1 MFQTMLFLTILF
13 FSSNRIFIVTSIF
26 RTGFSRALLLSS
38 KSFLSPA
45 NLITRVTSAKSD
57 DPMTSY
63 SNVSFSSKISRA
75 GSNNGLFMSLRSFGQ
90 KSILPFS
97 REFVIPCIIL
107 AATTTKAARKAIAET
122 IVLPISDGKTVI
134 KRQSDDREY
143 LPLTL
148 NNGMRVLLISDKT
161 TVRSAAA
168 MDVHVGSFSDPK
180 DLQGLA
186 HFTGRSKYYSL
197 FRILI

>member
-1 MFQTMLFLTILF
+1 MFQIVLFLTILF
-13 FSSNRIFIVTSIF
+13 FSSNCIFMVTSI

-122 IVLPISDGKTVI
+122 IILPISDGKMI
-134 KRQSDDREY
+134 
-143 LPLTL
+143 
-148 NNGMRVLLISDKT
+148 
-161 TVRSAAA
+161 
-168 MDVHVGSFSDPK
+168 
-180 DLQGLA
+180 
-186 HFTGRSKYYSL
+186 L
-197 FRILI
+197 FDAP